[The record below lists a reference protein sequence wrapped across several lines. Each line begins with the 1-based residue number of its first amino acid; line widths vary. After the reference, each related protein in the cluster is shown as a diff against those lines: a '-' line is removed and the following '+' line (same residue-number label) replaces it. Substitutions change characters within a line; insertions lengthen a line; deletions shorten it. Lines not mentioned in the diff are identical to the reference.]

1 MAVEVF
7 EIMQIAGGESGSIIA
22 MDCIVIFIFFCG
34 LSGVASFDSGFK
46 WFILLFKGFM
56 LLLVI
61 VLVWICGGCL
71 SLMRACK
78 NVGLRM
84 PRSKAY
90 LQVSR
95 SLCLESL
102 ISLGL

>member
-1 MAVEVF
+1 
-7 EIMQIAGGESGSIIA
+7 
-22 MDCIVIFIFFCG
+22 
-34 LSGVASFDSGFK
+34 
-46 WFILLFKGFM
+46 M

-61 VLVWICGGCL
+61 VLVWIGGGYL
-71 SLMRACK
+71 SLMRARK
-78 NVGLRM
+78 NVEVV